1 MITQGLANGSVLS
14 AFKIARKDHNQTDK
28 EKYAICNNDKK
39 KTFFF
44 RSNRGKEEILIAR
57 DRAKVLILLKVWIT

>member
-14 AFKIARKDHNQTDK
+14 AFNIARKDQNQTDK

-39 KTFFF
+39 KTSFFGQIV
-44 RSNRGKEEILIAR
+44 GKKKSLSPETELR
-57 DRAKVLILLKVWIT
+57 F